1 MEIRYN
7 PHALLMARHL
17 GTELNACPCYWPR
30 KKGKIERPFN
40 YIEEQ
45 FIKGNHFAS
54 MEDLNRR
61 GKDFVESWCNETH
74 TTTKRIPN
82 IHYLQNG
89 IGCCHCQTVVIDW
102 RNWKAGSSVLT
113 VISALAEISIAFLI
127 SLQPKPCISGS
138 SMGSES
144 SFMTEKRTMS
154 WNWKHHVT
162 SMKSWQIRSTIKM

>member
-74 TTTKRIPN
+74 TTTKEFQTYIIFRK
-82 IHYLQNG
+82 NG
-89 IGCCHCQTVVIDW
+89 ICCCHCQTVVID
-102 RNWKAGSSVLT
+102 
-113 VISALAEISIAFLI
+113 
-127 SLQPKPCISGS
+127 
-138 SMGSES
+138 
-144 SFMTEKRTMS
+144 
-154 WNWKHHVT
+154 
-162 SMKSWQIRSTIKM
+162 

>member
-82 IHYLQNG
+82 IHYLPG
-89 IGCCHCQTVVIDW
+89 RT
-102 RNWKAGSSVLT
+102 GSV
-113 VISALAEISIAFLI
+113 AAIARP
-127 SLQPKPCISGS
+127 SLSD
-138 SMGSES
+138 
-144 SFMTEKRTMS
+144 
-154 WNWKHHVT
+154 
-162 SMKSWQIRSTIKM
+162 

>member
-45 FIKGNHFAS
+45 FIKGKHFAS

-74 TTTKRIPN
+74 TTIKRIPN
-82 IHYLQNG
+82 IHYLRGRTGSVAAIARPSLSTEG
-89 IGCCHCQTVVIDW
+89 IGKQDHQSRLLYQHW
-102 RNWKAGSSVLT
+102 RK
-113 VISALAEISIAFLI
+113 
-127 SLQPKPCISGS
+127 
-138 SMGSES
+138 
-144 SFMTEKRTMS
+144 
-154 WNWKHHVT
+154 
-162 SMKSWQIRSTIKM
+162 